1 MISSHSLSAH
11 QVLKEFNSSYE
22 GLGAVAVKK
31 LQQIHGLNQLKQTE
45 KISPLKILL
54 RQFSSFLVVLLF
66 GAAILSFLIGEKLD
80 AAVILVVLILNA
92 AIGFI
97 QEYKVEEAL
106 AKLKKMETPRVV
118 VVREGEEKELEA
130 AQLVPGDL
138 VLLNEGGRVPAD
150 GRLLDTFG
158 LEIDE
163 SMLTGES
170 QAVAKNSAP
179 LPEKIPLAE
188 RINLGFAG
196 TVVTRGKG
204 KMVVTGIG
212 MDTQLGKIAS
222 LVQKIDSAPTPLQL
236 SLEKISHFMGI
247 TGIAVALPAI
257 AIGIYVGRDWA
268 ELVITAIALAVSS
281 IPEGLPIVVTVAL
294 AFGVRRM
301 VKKQV
306 LIRRLN
312 AVEALGSTDIIC
324 VDKTGTITQNMME
337 VSHIFTFDL
346 GNLKYQG
353 NLDMIKKSAG
363 ELVEAA
369 MLCNDATLKIGDPT
383 ERALVSF
390 AYDLGLTTKLRRDWP
405 RINESPFSSENK
417 YMLTLNQSGTNKL
430 AVAKGAPEKILT
442 FCHLTKADKLRV
454 LVAVEEM
461 TSQGMRLLA
470 FACKKVKAD
479 RQFDQL
485 KDYQFLGLVGL
496 LDPARKSVKPAIAAC
511 HQAGIRV
518 IMITGDHPMTA
529 QVIANEVGILSDNL
543 VTGQELDSYSADR
556 VKEVVKYTNIFAR
569 VSPEHKLQILMAL
582 QAQGHFVAMSGDG
595 INDAPALKEANI
607 GVAVGSGSDLA
618 KEVADMII
626 LDDDF
631 ASIVKAIR
639 EGRGIFDNIKKVVT
653 YIIAVNF
660 DEVLVLTSSL
670 LFGLPLPF
678 LPIHLLWLNLATDT
692 LPSMALSIDTYSEAI
707 MKRKPFDP
715 TKEIL
720 KGIWQFSVIA
730 AAVAFT
736 ASFGVYLLELF
747 LFKSPLPMVQTM
759 TFTVTVLF
767 ELLFIFIVRTHRRLK
782 DSRPFA
788 NRWLLV
794 AVIAG
799 LILQLLAI
807 YAPGAREIFKT
818 VPLGPVDW
826 LMLLPFATL
835 GLLVFE
841 LIRYWQ
847 CQIKKD
853 PACQIE

>member
-1 MISSHSLSAH
+1 MLSHSLSAH
-11 QVLKEFNSSYE
+11 QVLKELNSSYE
-22 GLGAVAVKK
+22 GLGEVGVKK
-31 LQQIHGLNQLKQTE
+31 LQQTHGPNQLKQTDG
-45 KISPLKILL
+45 ISPLKIFL
-54 RQFSSFLVVLLF
+54 RQFASFLVFLLF
-66 GAAILSFLIGEKLD
+66 GASLLSFLIGEEID
-80 AAVILVVLILNA
+80 AVVILAVLALNA
-92 AIGFI
+92 AIGFV
-97 QEYKVEEAL
+97 QEYKAEEAL
-106 AKLKKMETPRVV
+106 AKLKKMETPLAIVL
-118 VVREGEEKELEA
+118 REGEEKEINATE
-130 AQLVPGDL
+130 LVPGDVVML
-138 VLLNEGGRVPAD
+138 REGGRVPAD
-150 GRLLDTFG
+150 GRLLDTFS

-170 QAVAKNSAP
+170 RAVAKSTKE
-179 LPEKIPLAE
+179 LPENTPLAE

-196 TVVTRGKG
+196 TVVARGKG
-204 KMVVTGIG
+204 KMVVTAIG
-212 MDTQLGKIAS
+212 MATEMGKIAT
-222 LVQKIDSAPTPLQL
+222 LVQKVESTPTPLQI
-236 SLEKISHFMGI
+236 SLEKIGHLMGI
-247 TGIAVALPAI
+247 VGVAIALPAL
-257 AIGIYVGRDWA
+257 AIGVYVGRDWA

-312 AVEALGSTDIIC
+312 AVEALGSTDVIC

-337 VSHIFTFDL
+337 VSHVFTFDL

-353 NLDMIKKSAG
+353 NLGTIKKNAG
-363 ELVEAA
+363 DLVEAA

-383 ERALVSF
+383 EKALVSF

-417 YMLTLNQSGTNKL
+417 YMLTLNQRGTSKV
-430 AVAKGAPEKILT
+430 AIAKGAPEKILT
-442 FCHLTKADKLRV
+442 FCHLAKADKLRV
-454 LVAVEEM
+454 LVAIEEM
-461 TSQGMRLLA
+461 SSQGMRLLA
-470 FACKKVKAD
+470 FASKKVNGD
-479 RQFDQL
+479 HQFGRL
-485 KDYQFLGLVGL
+485 ENYQFLGLVGIF
-496 LDPARKSVKPAIAAC
+496 DPPRKSVKPAIAAC

-518 IMITGDHPMTA
+518 IMITGDHPLTA
-529 QVIANEVGILSDNL
+529 QVIANEVGIISDNL
-543 VTGQELDSYSADR
+543 VTGQELDSFSAER
-556 VKEVVKYTNIFAR
+556 MKEVVKYTNIFAR
-569 VSPEHKLQILMAL
+569 VSPEHKLQILAAL

-595 INDAPALKEANI
+595 VNDAPALKEANI

-660 DEVLVLTSSL
+660 DEVLIITSSL

-692 LPSMALSIDTYSEAI
+692 LPSMALSIDTYSEVI
-707 MKRKPFDP
+707 MKRKPYDP

-720 KGIWQFSVIA
+720 KGIWQFSLIA
-730 AAVAFT
+730 AAVAFS

-747 LFKSPLPMVQTM
+747 LFKSPVPMVQTM

-767 ELLFIFIVRTHRRLK
+767 ELLFIFVVRTHRRLK

-788 NRWLLV
+788 NRWLLG
-794 AVIAG
+794 AVMIG
-799 LILQLLAI
+799 LILQLVAI
-807 YAPGAREIFKT
+807 YSPGAREIFKT
-818 VPLGPVDW
+818 VPLMPFDW

-835 GLLVFE
+835 GILVFE

-847 CQIKKD
+847 CVIKKD